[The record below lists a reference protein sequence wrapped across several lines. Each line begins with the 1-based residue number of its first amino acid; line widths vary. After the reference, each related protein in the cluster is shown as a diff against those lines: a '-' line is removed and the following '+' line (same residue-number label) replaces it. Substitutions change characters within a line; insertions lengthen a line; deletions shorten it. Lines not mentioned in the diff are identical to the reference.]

1 MEEPKECEDPPQED
15 MVNEDEEKKEDAK
28 RPEVGNANDEGEEN
42 EQKEEGGEEEETVA
56 DLLVKAE
63 SLYDDDKLLEA
74 GRILK
79 TLDQTQF
86 QSKHFTILRK
96 AKKGEELMDD
106 LKSDF
111 EGEGNGWVIHGVS
124 NSQFPTLTGHRL
136 EKGDDGS
143 LQVKARCETPID
155 KSLLSPFISV
165 LNETELYQTWLPS
178 WTVPK
183 FRVKKVQKL
192 SQRGRCSQVIVVTFE
207 VPWPIA
213 SREVVLCADGFDD
226 INEKGNIGICLNT
239 LDTGDEDG
247 LVPPPEDKSTV
258 RIDVNG
264 GFLIQKCP
272 KDHPALGDQEE
283 GENGNSGDHS
293 DKLLIT
299 FAASMNPKMKLLPQ
313 SFLNFLVKV
322 AFGICWGMLLKIA
335 RDVQNG
341 KRPDHEQAI
350 ERKRD
355 SLYDWVDSRIK
366 DLLSFI
372 QIGTL
377 SI

>member
-1 MEEPKECEDPPQED
+1 MEEPKDRREDDSDVP
-15 MVNEDEEKKEDAK
+15 VVEEKKEETK
-28 RPEVGNANDEGEEN
+28 LPEASVDNDD
-42 EQKEEGGEEEETVA
+42 KEDKKKEDDEEEEVEEEIDA
-56 DLLVKAE
+56 DLLMKAE
-63 SLYDDDKLLEA
+63 ALFDDDKLLEA

-79 TLDQTQF
+79 IID
-86 QSKHFTILRK
+86 QSKLEPKHLTMMRK
-96 AKKGEELMDD
+96 AKKGEALIDD

-111 EGEGNGWVIHGVS
+111 GGQNGWVIHGVS
-124 NSQFPTLTGHRL
+124 KGAFPTLTGHRL

-165 LNETELYQTWLPS
+165 LNETELYETWLPS

-192 SQRGRCSQVIVVTFE
+192 SQRGRCSQVIIVTLE

-213 SREVVLCADGFDD
+213 SRQVVLCADGFDD
-226 INEKGNIGICLNT
+226 IKDKGDIGICLNS

-247 LVPPPEDKSTV
+247 LVPPPEEKSIV

-264 GFLIQKCP
+264 GFLIRKCP
-272 KDHPALGDQEE
+272 KDHPALVDRKEE
-283 GENGNSGDHS
+283 DNGNSNEES

-299 FAASMNPKMKLLPQ
+299 FAASMDPKMRLLPQ

-335 RDVQNG
+335 RDVKNG

-366 DLLSFI
+366 ELLSFI

>member
-1 MEEPKECEDPPQED
+1 MEEPKE
-15 MVNEDEEKKEDAK
+15 
-28 RPEVGNANDEGEEN
+28 ND
-42 EQKEEGGEEEETVA
+42 A
-56 DLLVKAE
+56 DLFIKAE
-63 SLYDDDKLLEA
+63 ELYDADKVLEA
-74 GRILK
+74 GRILER
-79 TLDQTQF
+79 LDQSQF
-86 QSKHFTILRK
+86 QPKHLTMLRK
-96 AKKGEELMDD
+96 AKKGEALVKD

-124 NSQFPTLTGHRL
+124 KGEFPTLTGHRL

-143 LQVKARCETPID
+143 LGIKARCETPID

-183 FRVKKVQKL
+183 FRAKKVQKL
-192 SQRGRCSQVIVVTFE
+192 SQRGRCSQVIIVTLD
-207 VPWPIA
+207 VPWPISA
-213 SREVVLCADGFDD
+213 RQAVLCADGFDD
-226 INEKGNIGICLNT
+226 ISEKGNIGICLDS

-247 LVPPPEDKSTV
+247 LVPPPENKSIV
-258 RIDVNG
+258 RIDLNG

-272 KDHPALGDQEE
+272 KDHPALGVHKEE
-283 GENGNSGDHS
+283 KDDNSSEHS

-299 FAASMNPKMKLLPQ
+299 FAASMNPKVRLLPQ

-322 AFGICWGMLLKIA
+322 AFGMCWAMLLKIA
-335 RDVQNG
+335 RDVQDG

-350 ERKRD
+350 ERKRG
-355 SLYDWVDSRIK
+355 SLYDWVDSRVK
-366 DLLSFI
+366 ELMALI
-372 QIGTL
+372 QIDSL